1 MNVRIKIIQF
11 LKIHPNILDYFWR
24 ISRVLLSG
32 VGHIVRIKPKRVIF
46 SSMGGRKYDDSPRT
60 IYEEMISMDEFK
72 GWEFYWAFANPS
84 DFAIPVGKKIRIDSI
99 RFFWILLS
107 SHIWVSN
114 SGMDRGIRIKKKN
127 IIKVETWHGT
137 ALKKFGGEENTGS
150 MRIKKD
156 MNRKRP
162 LDVSTIRC
170 CQSIVD
176 RETRARVEHSSLD
189 CYLLSGLPRNDYLFK
204 YTDEDK
210 KKIRFNLKIPETKSV
225 ILYTPTYREYMLNN
239 KNETFLKIPIDM
251 PKWKKILGKDYVL
264 LIRAHYA
271 VIKELGIEEDDFIKD
286 VSNYGV
292 LSDLY
297 YIADIMISDY
307 SSTFVDYSILDRPM
321 FCFPYDYDEYNEK
334 RGINLQIFKSLPC
347 DPVFNEDD
355 LLKQIKEMD
364 YKKMSEKTKIFH
376 KKFACYDDGNSAK
389 KVTDELIRRINV

>member
-1 MNVRIKIIQF
+1 
-11 LKIHPNILDYFWR
+11 
-24 ISRVLLSG
+24 
-32 VGHIVRIKPKRVIF
+32 
-46 SSMGGRKYDDSPRT
+46 
-60 IYEEMISMDEFK
+60 
-72 GWEFYWAFANPS
+72 
-84 DFAIPVGKKIRIDSI
+84 
-99 RFFWILLS
+99 
-107 SHIWVSN
+107 
-114 SGMDRGIRIKKKN
+114 
-127 IIKVETWHGT
+127 
-137 ALKKFGGEENTGS
+137 
-150 MRIKKD
+150 
-156 MNRKRP
+156 
-162 LDVSTIRC
+162 
-170 CQSIVD
+170 
-176 RETRARVEHSSLD
+176 
-189 CYLLSGLPRNDYLFK
+189 
-204 YTDEDK
+204 
-210 KKIRFNLKIPETKSV
+210 
-225 ILYTPTYREYMLNN
+225 MLNN